1 MLFFKT
7 IKVNFFKIYIG
18 QTYFVFSNNI
28 GDLNKFKRF
37 FISHIKK
44 FKGFFIKK
52 KEAKHE
58 KTENFFNF

>member
-28 GDLNKFKRF
+28 GDLNFVLF
-37 FISHIKK
+37 Y
-44 FKGFFIKK
+44 
-52 KEAKHE
+52 AY
-58 KTENFFNF
+58 

>member
-18 QTYFVFSNNI
+18 QTY
-28 GDLNKFKRF
+28 LNSKDFLFRILKNSKDF
-37 FISHIKK
+37 LS
-44 FKGFFIKK
+44 KK